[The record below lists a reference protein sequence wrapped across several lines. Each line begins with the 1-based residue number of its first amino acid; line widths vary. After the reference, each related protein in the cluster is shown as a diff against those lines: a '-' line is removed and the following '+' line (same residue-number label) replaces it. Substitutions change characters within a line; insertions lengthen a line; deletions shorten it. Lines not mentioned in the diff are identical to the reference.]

1 MSHPPFAWP
10 VRVAILRALRPYAAP
25 LLDLQLPCSRPL
37 SPGPRVRAAVS

>member
-1 MSHPPFAWP
+1 MSHPPLAWP

-37 SPGPRVRAAVS
+37 SPRPRVRAALS